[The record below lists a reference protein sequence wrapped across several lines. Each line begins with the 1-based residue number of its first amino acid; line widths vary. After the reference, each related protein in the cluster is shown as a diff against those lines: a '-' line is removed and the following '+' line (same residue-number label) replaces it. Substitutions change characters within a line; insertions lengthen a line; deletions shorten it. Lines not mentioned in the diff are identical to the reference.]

1 MLGPAFFR
9 MMHTLVSMVR
19 GINVGGNRP
28 LRMEKLRA
36 IHEALGFRNVRTYLQ
51 SGNVVFEAAK
61 ADADR
66 HGEALEKR
74 ILRDCGLE
82 VAVGVRTSAQMTA
95 ALEGNPF
102 VGRPS
107 IDPKFLHATFLV
119 RSSGKGSLEG
129 VSMPFAKGE
138 AALLLGDIVYVY
150 CPSGYGNSKI
160 NNTFFERKLSERATT
175 RNWQTVTALERMAR
189 GEDA

>member
-1 MLGPAFFR
+1 M
-9 MMHTLVSMVR
+9 
-19 GINVGGNRP
+19 GGNRP

-51 SGNVVFEAAK
+51 SGNAVFDAAK
-61 ADADR
+61 ADADG
-66 HGEALEKR
+66 HGEALEGR
-74 ILRDCGLE
+74 ILRECGFE

-95 ALEGNPF
+95 ALNGNPF

-119 RSSGKGSLEG
+119 RGRGKPSLGG
-129 VSMPFAKGE
+129 VDLPLAKGE
-138 AALLLGDIVYVY
+138 AAELVGDIVYVY
-150 CPSGYGNSKI
+150 CPLGYGNSKI
-160 NNTFFERKLSERATT
+160 TNTFFERKLSASATT